1 MIKKNYDALELTI
14 IMVAEDLIRTSGI
27 FTPNEAPDVYEPDPF
42 IED

>member
-14 IMVAEDLIRTSGI
+14 IMVMDDLIRTSNG
-27 FTPNEAPDVYEPDPF
+27 FEPSEAPDVYEPDPF

>member
-14 IMVAEDLIRTSGI
+14 IMVEDDLIRTSGM

>member
-27 FTPNEAPDVYEPDPF
+27 FTPNEAPDVYESDPF

>member
-14 IMVAEDLIRTSGI
+14 IMVKDDLIRTSNM
-27 FTPNEAPDVYEPDPF
+27 FPTSEAPDVYEPDPF

>member
-14 IMVAEDLIRTSGI
+14 IMVTDDLIRTSNV
-27 FTPNEAPDVYEPDPF
+27 FEPSEAPDVYEPDPF

>member
-14 IMVAEDLIRTSGI
+14 TMVTEDVIRTSEI